1 MTTEDRFM
9 RLVGI
14 LKQLRG
20 ENGCPWDREQTH
32 TTLRPLMLEELYE
45 IFEAIDENS
54 FDKLKEELG
63 DLLMHILFQA
73 ELAGEEGEFTLDD
86 VLDGISDKLVRR
98 HPHVFGNVKVS
109 STDEILAN
117 WAKIKMLERAGKGDE
132 ISALDGVPRNLPALL
147 RAQRIQQKASR
158 VGFDWQK
165 KENVFDKVKEELQE
179 LEQAIRTEDKEGM
192 EEELGDLLF
201 AITNLARFLDISAE
215 MALLKS
221 VKKFEERFRYIEGNL
236 DKSPTDATLEEM
248 DELWNK
254 SKEE

>member
-1 MTTEDRFM
+1 MRTEDRFM
-9 RLVGI
+9 RLVRI
-14 LKQLRG
+14 LKRLRG
-20 ENGCPWDREQTH
+20 KDGCPWDRKQTY

-45 IFEAIDENS
+45 IFEAIDESS

-73 ELAGEEGEFTLDD
+73 ELAEEEGKFTLDD
-86 VLDGISDKLVRR
+86 VIDGISDKLVRR
-98 HPHVFGNVKVS
+98 HPHVFGDVEVS

-117 WAKIKMLERAGKGDE
+117 WAKIKMLERAREGSKV
-132 ISALDGVPRNLPALL
+132 SALDGVPKELPALL
-147 RAQRIQQKASR
+147 RAQRVQQKASR

-165 KENVFDKVKEELQE
+165 KEDVVDKVNEELEE
-179 LEQAIRTEDKEGM
+179 LKQAIRAGDKDGV

-221 VKKFEERFRYIEGNL
+221 VKKFEERFRYIEEKL
-236 DKSPTDATLEEM
+236 DKPLSDATLEEM